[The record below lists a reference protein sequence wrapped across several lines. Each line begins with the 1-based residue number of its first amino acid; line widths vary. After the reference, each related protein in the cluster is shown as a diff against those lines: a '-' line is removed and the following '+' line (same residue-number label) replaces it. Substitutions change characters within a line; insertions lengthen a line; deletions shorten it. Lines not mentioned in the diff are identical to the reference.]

1 MAKSESID
9 SNKLQQQEPAAP
21 VDETSVGEV
30 GRERGVWWVKVGEGG
45 RREGWGR
52 GDYFLF
58 LKGGTHI
65 F

>member
-1 MAKSESID
+1 MNYKE
-9 SNKLQQQEPAAP
+9 L
-21 VDETSVGEV
+21 TSLFENFVIVVEV
-30 GRERGVWWVKVGEGG
+30 GRERERSVVGEGW

-65 F
+65 FKNYVK

>member
-1 MAKSESID
+1 M
-9 SNKLQQQEPAAP
+9 
-21 VDETSVGEV
+21 GEV

-58 LKGGTHI
+58 LKGGTQI
-65 F
+65 FKNYTTSGPKYKTSLTFFREAKVAK